1 MKITAVKV
9 FVCSPGRNY
18 VTVRVETDE
27 GISGLGDAT
36 LNGRE
41 KSVVS
46 YLCDHVAP
54 CLIGRDASRIEDT
67 WQYLYRGV
75 YWRRGPVTMV
85 SIGAIDLALWDI
97 KAKVAGLPLYQLLGG
112 KCRDHVRAYCH
123 AFGDDAPRLVEA
135 TQAAM
140 DEGFTA
146 VRLQSGLR
154 GLEENY
160 GVADKGKR
168 YEPAD
173 AALPRE
179 MVWDTPIYL
188 NQMPRVF
195 ETVRT
200 AVGED
205 VALLHDVH
213 HRLSPMEAARLGKD
227 LEPFRPFWMEDPL
240 PCEDQDALS
249 LVRTHTTTPIAVG
262 EVFNSI
268 HDCNRL
274 IANQQL
280 DYLRVAVSHGGGITA
295 LRRMASLADL
305 HHVRMACHGPS
316 DVSPVAMAASVH
328 FDLSVPNFGIQE
340 FMGYPPEVRDVFAC
354 SHELK
359 KGFLYAG
366 DTPGLGVEFRE
377 DAVERYP
384 YKRAFLPVTRLRDG
398 TLWDW

>member
-1 MKITAVKV
+1 MKISAVKV
-9 FVCSPGRNY
+9 FVCCPGRNY

-27 GISGLGDAT
+27 GIYGLGDAT

-46 YLCDHVAP
+46 YLQDHVAP
-54 CLIGRDASRIEDT
+54 CLIGRDAGRIEDI

-75 YWRRGPVTMV
+75 YWRRGPVTMAA
-85 SIGAIDLALWDI
+85 IGAIDVALWDI
-97 KAKVAGLPLYQLLGG
+97 KAKAAGMPLYQLLGG
-112 KCRDHVRAYCH
+112 ACRDRVRAYCH
-123 AFGDDAPRLVEA
+123 AFGEDASRLVD
-135 TQAAM
+135 TVQAAM
-140 DEGFTA
+140 EDGFTA
-146 VRLQSGLR
+146 VRLQSGIR
-154 GLEENY
+154 GLEEIY
-160 GVADKGKR
+160 GVVKNGGR

-173 AALPRE
+173 ASLPRE
-179 MVWDTPIYL
+179 MVWDTAAYM
-188 NQMPRVF
+188 NQMPAVF
-195 ETVRT
+195 EFVRK

-213 HRLSPMEAARLGKD
+213 HRLSPMEAARFGKD
-227 LEPFRPFWMEDPL
+227 LEPYRPFWMEDPL

-249 LVRTHTTTPIAVG
+249 LVRAHTTTPIAVG

-295 LRRMASLADL
+295 LRRMAAAADL

-316 DVSPVAMAASVH
+316 DVSPVAMAASLH
-328 FDLSVPNFGIQE
+328 FDLSIHNFGIQE
-340 FMGYPPEVRDVFAC
+340 FMGYPPETKDAFTC
-354 SHELK
+354 SYALTD
-359 KGFLYAG
+359 GFLHPG
-366 DTPGLGVEFRE
+366 EVPGLGVTFHEE
-377 DAVERYP
+377 TVERYP
-384 YKRAFLPVTRLRDG
+384 YKRAYLPVTRLRDG